1 MLGSTKP
8 QAQGQEPRS
17 LALLS
22 RNSLSGKV
30 DRWEKACFQRSALR
44 SWWGEAASR
53 TQTGQRPSWEW
64 GRLSLGLG
72 ACDQGVKV
80 GHVPCAGAALPPPPI
95 LTLLCVRQSSAG
107 ALAGGGSKD
116 LQHGLEALGMPGRLL
131 PHVPPIW
138 ALSLLGALKWEC
150 HLREGHGG

>member
-44 SWWGEAASR
+44 SWWGEVASR
-53 TQTGQRPSWEW
+53 TQMGQRPSWEW

-80 GHVPCAGAALPPPPI
+80 GHVPWAGAALPPHPI

-107 ALAGGGSKD
+107 ALAGEAARTFRVSLKLLECPEGSSPMS
-116 LQHGLEALGMPGRLL
+116 H
-131 PHVPPIW
+131 
-138 ALSLLGALKWEC
+138 LSGPSAS
-150 HLREGHGG
+150 